1 MSAGQKVNQA
11 LQTEITM
18 KFKKAFMPLPAS
30 GAVFSADTLSI
41 KQYQEELSTAR
52 DRILEES
59 QVVDTAQGPIEYSTA
74 GKGLPVLFV
83 HGAVGGHDMGLLFA
97 RLIGDDFFWICPSRF
112 GYLRTPI
119 PPDASF
125 EAQADAYAAL
135 LDYLQIE
142 KAAVVGLSIGG
153 PSALLF
159 ALRHPNRCAAMV
171 LQSAITKTTP
181 KRPISD
187 WFYNAL
193 FRSDFIYW
201 AVSHTVKNFLI
212 KKFGVNPAILKSLS
226 RDERK
231 WVEEALH
238 IFHPASKRYPG
249 IRNDQKATIS
259 DKQYDLDRINLPTLI
274 LHALDDRMVDC
285 DFAAYAHAHIRGSEL
300 VTFPS
305 GGHFVVGIQQQ
316 CREAIAGFLK
326 KHL

>member
-1 MSAGQKVNQA
+1 
-11 LQTEITM
+11 
-18 KFKKAFMPLPAS
+18 
-30 GAVFSADTLSI
+30 
-41 KQYQEELSTAR
+41 
-52 DRILEES
+52 
-59 QVVDTAQGPIEYSTA
+59 
-74 GKGLPVLFV
+74 
-83 HGAVGGHDMGLLFA
+83 MGLLCA

-125 EAQADAYAAL
+125 ESQADAYAAL

-142 KAAVVGLSIGG
+142 KAAIIGLSIGG

-159 ALRHPNRCAAMV
+159 ALRHPDRCTALV
-171 LQSAITKTTP
+171 LQSAISKTTL

-187 WFYNAL
+187 WFYNTL

-226 RDERK
+226 QDERK
-231 WVEEALH
+231 WVEEVLH

-259 DKQYDLDRINLPTLI
+259 NKQYDLDRINLPTLI
-274 LHALDDRMVDC
+274 LHALDDRLVDV
-285 DFAAYAHAHIRGSEL
+285 DFATYAHARIRNSEL
-300 VTFPS
+300 ITFSS
-305 GGHFVVGIQQQ
+305 GGHFVVGIHQQ
-316 CREAIAGFLK
+316 CRDAIAGFLK

>member
-1 MSAGQKVNQA
+1 
-11 LQTEITM
+11 M
-18 KFKKAFMPLPAS
+18 KFNKELMPLPAS
-30 GAVFSADTLSI
+30 GAVFSAGGFSI
-41 KQYQEELSTAR
+41 QQYQKELSSAR
-52 DRILEES
+52 GRILEDS
-59 QVVDTAQGPIEYSTA
+59 QVVKTAHGPIEYSTA

-83 HGAVGGHDMGLLFA
+83 HGAGGGHDMGLLYA

-125 EAQADAYAAL
+125 ESQADAYAAL

-142 KAAVVGLSIGG
+142 KAAIIGLSIGG
-153 PSALLF
+153 PSSILF
-159 ALRHPNRCAAMV
+159 ALRHSDRCAALV
-171 LQSAITKTTP
+171 LTSAISKTTP

-187 WFYNAL
+187 WFYNTL

-231 WVEEALH
+231 WAEEVLH

-259 DKQYDLDRINLPTLI
+259 DKQYDLDKINLPTLI
-274 LHALDDRMVDC
+274 LHALDDRLVDV
-285 DFAAYAHAHIRGSEL
+285 DFAKYAHAHIRDSEL
-300 VTFPS
+300 ITFS
-305 GGHFVVGIQQQ
+305 NGGHFLVGIHQR
-316 CREAIAGFLK
+316 CRDAIAGFLK

>member
-1 MSAGQKVNQA
+1 
-11 LQTEITM
+11 M
-18 KFKKAFMPLPAS
+18 KLKKDIMPMPAHGS
-30 GAVFSADTLSI
+30 VFSAGGFWI
-41 KQYQEELSTAR
+41 KQYQKELSSAR
-52 DRILEES
+52 GRILEDS
-59 QVVDTAQGPIEYSTA
+59 QVVKTAHGPIEYSTA

-83 HGAVGGHDMGLLFA
+83 HGAGGGHDMGLLFA
-97 RLIGDDFFWICPSRF
+97 QLIGDDFFWICPSRF

-125 EAQADAYAAL
+125 ESQADAYAAL

-142 KAAVVGLSIGG
+142 KAAIIGLSIGG

-159 ALRHPNRCAAMV
+159 ALRHPNRCAALV
-171 LQSAITKTTP
+171 LQSAISKTTP

-193 FRSDFIYW
+193 FRFDFIYW

-212 KKFGVNPAILKSLS
+212 NKFGVNPAILKSLS
-226 RDERK
+226 QDERK
-231 WVEEALH
+231 WVEEGLH

-259 DKQYDLDRINLPTLI
+259 NKQYDLDRINLPTLI
-274 LHALDDRMVDC
+274 LHALDDRLVGA
-285 DFAAYAHAHIRGSEL
+285 DFATYAHARIRNSEL
-300 VTFPS
+300 ITYSS
-305 GGHFVVGIQQQ
+305 GGHFVVGIHQQ
-316 CREAIAGFLK
+316 CRDAITGFLK